1 MAKAACDLGQPLVVE
16 IGPGKGALTDKLL
29 MRAERV
35 VGIELD
41 PALADGLESRFAL
54 KATEPH
60 FILLRGDALTVDWTQ
75 WGSGVLAGNL
85 PYYIASPI
93 ISRVLRLGW
102 RAVFLIQKEVAERIV
117 AHPGEREYGFF
128 SVETRLFGDPELL
141 FAVPPS
147 AFHPPPKVE
156 SAVIRLTPR
165 ARAAELGISDP
176 ENFLRFVGRCF
187 QYKRKTLR
195 NNLAG
200 SCGRE
205 IVDTWPEASM
215 RAEQLG
221 IEKFAELY
229 RRASGV

>member
-1 MAKAACDLGQPLVVE
+1 MERIADAACDPGQPLVIE

-29 MRAERV
+29 ARAERV

-41 PALADGLESRFAL
+41 PALADGLEARYSNEPRFTL
-54 KATEPH
+54 V
-60 FILLRGDALTVDWTQ
+60 RGDALAVDLTQ
-75 WGSGVLAGNL
+75 WGAGVFAGNL
-85 PYYIASPI
+85 PYYIASPL
-93 ISRVLRLGW
+93 ISRVLRLG
-102 RAVFLIQKEVAERIV
+102 RRGVFLIQKEVAERIT
-117 AHPGEREYGFF
+117 AIPGNRDYGFF
-128 SVETRLFGDPELL
+128 SVETMLFSDPEFL

-147 AFHPPPKVE
+147 AFHPAPKVD

-165 ARAAELGISDP
+165 ARAVELGIADP
-176 ENFLRFVGRCF
+176 EKFLRFVGRCF

-205 IVDTWPEASM
+205 MVDTWPEASM

-229 RRASGV
+229 RRAITI